1 MWCRVALCSYMAMY
15 RRHEYRLGELLLVVA
30 TAIAQLLGREM
41 LLSATR
47 LTLYGPDLAAGRVGS
62 DLNTH

>member
-1 MWCRVALCSYMAMY
+1 MAQSRSLLLSEDQPVMWCRVALYGYMAMY
-15 RRHEYRLGELLLVVA
+15 RRREYRLRELLLAAV

-47 LTLYGPDLAAGRVGS
+47 LTL
-62 DLNTH
+62 